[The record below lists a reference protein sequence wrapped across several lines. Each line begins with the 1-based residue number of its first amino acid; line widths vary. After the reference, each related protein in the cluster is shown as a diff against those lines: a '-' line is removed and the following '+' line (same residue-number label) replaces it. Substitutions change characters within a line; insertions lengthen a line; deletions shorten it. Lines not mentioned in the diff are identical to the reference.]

1 MTANG
6 NLKRRV
12 RSRAAKTGESYTS
25 ALRHV
30 RSTGAGVRP
39 PVAARLRLA
48 VAQTAVSHDPRDAAG
63 LRRGGQEVRAVMRQA
78 HAGGARL
85 VHFPEGAMVF
95 PHKRI
100 MSADGPDTVGPAD
113 WSRCRWDVLRQEL
126 GSVAR
131 LAREL
136 RLWTVLGCVHR
147 LTPPHRPHNSLYVI
161 SDRGRVVTR
170 YDERML
176 STTKVSFMYTP
187 GTSPIT
193 FDVDGLRLGCA
204 LGMECHFPEVFA
216 EYERL
221 DADAVLFSTTGPGS
235 VFALQAQAHAAT
247 NSYWVSYSAPA
258 QDDVTAASGVI
269 DPHGD
274 WRARCAGGTASLAI
288 VDVQPEA
295 DNLARPWRR
304 TARTGVY
311 DPHRVHDDR
320 RSQDKCRF

>member
-6 NLKRRV
+6 NLKRQV

-30 RSTGAGVRP
+30 RSTGAQAGP
-39 PVAARLRLA
+39 PVAPLLRLA
-48 VAQTAVSHDPRDAAG
+48 VARTAVSHDPRDTAG
-63 LRRGGQEVRAVMRQA
+63 LRRSGQEVRAVMRQA
-78 HAGGARL
+78 DARGARL

-100 MSADGPDTVGPAD
+100 MSVDGPGTVGPAD
-113 WSRCRWDVLRQEL
+113 WSRCRWHVLREEL

-131 LAREL
+131 LARQL
-136 RLWTVLGCVHR
+136 RLWTVLGCVHP

-176 STTKVSFMYTP
+176 SATKVSFMYTP

-193 FDVDGLRLGCA
+193 FDVGGLRLGCA
-204 LGMECHFPEVFA
+204 LGMECHFPELFA

-221 DADAVLFSTTGPGS
+221 DVDAVLFSTTGPGS

-247 NSYWVSYSAPA
+247 NSYWVSYCASV
-258 QDDVTAASGVI
+258 QDDAAAASGVI

-274 WRARCAGGTASLAI
+274 WRARCADGTASLAI
-288 VDVQPEA
+288 VDVPSEVG
-295 DNLARPWRR
+295 NLARPWRR
-304 TARTGVY
+304 TARIGVY
-311 DPHRVHDDR
+311 DPPQVHGDR
-320 RSQDKCRF
+320 RSQDRCGF